1 MLQQITLVLGTGN
14 RKKGLEIAE
23 LFAPLGLE
31 IKTLADFPESL
42 EVIEDG
48 GSFGENAY
56 KKACEQAVFLNTYSK
71 PVGKH
76 DADQAATN
84 GSGNVPD
91 QFASKNKM
99 AVLAEDSGLVVD
111 ALNGAPGI
119 FSARFSGVNATD
131 ESNNA
136 LLLERLAN
144 VPWERRTAH
153 YVCEMVLA
161 DAEGRIL
168 ACTSGTC
175 CGRIR
180 FEPDGTNGFGYDPLF
195 EVLEY
200 HQTFG
205 RLAPVVKQAIS
216 HRSRAAR
223 KMRVILKTLLTSN
236 F

>member
-1 MLQQITLVLGTGN
+1 M
-14 RKKGLEIAE
+14 AE
-23 LFAPLGLE
+23 LFVPLGLE
-31 IKTLADFPESL
+31 IKTLADFPETL
-42 EVIEDG
+42 DVIEDG
-48 GSFGENAY
+48 GSFCENAY
-56 KKACEQAVFLNTYSK
+56 KKAGEQAVFL
-71 PVGKH
+71 
-76 DADQAATN
+76 
-84 GSGNVPD
+84 
-91 QFASKNKM
+91 KM
-99 AVLAEDSGLVVD
+99 PVLAEDSGIVVD

-119 FSARFSGVNATD
+119 FSARFSGINATD
-131 ESNNA
+131 KSNNA
-136 LLLERLAN
+136 LLLEKLAD

-168 ACTSGTC
+168 ACTSGVC
-175 CGRIR
+175 GGRIR

-223 KMRVILKTLLTSN
+223 KMRQILKVNLL

>member
-1 MLQQITLVLGTGN
+1 MVHQKTLVLGTGN
-14 RKKGLEIAE
+14 RKKGLEMAE

-42 EVIEDG
+42 EVVEDG

-56 KKACEQAVFLNTYSK
+56 KKACEQAVHLNTYSK
-71 PVGKH
+71 SVGKH
-76 DADQAATN
+76 DADHVATS
-84 GSGNVPD
+84 GSGKVPD
-91 QFASKNKM
+91 LFANHTKM
-99 AVLAEDSGLVVD
+99 SVLAEDSGLVVD

-136 LLLERLAN
+136 LLLEKLAN

-175 CGRIR
+175 NGRIR
-180 FEPDGTNGFGYDPLF
+180 FEPDGTNGFGYDPLY

-205 RLAPVVKQAIS
+205 RLAPIVKQAIS

-223 KMRVILKTLLTSN
+223 KMREILSGFRTT
-236 F
+236 

>member
-1 MLQQITLVLGTGN
+1 MNDLTHQNVLVLGTGN
-14 RKKGLEIAE
+14 HKKGQEMAE
-23 LFAPLGLE
+23 LFAPLGFE
-31 IKTLADFPESL
+31 VKTLADFPESL
-42 EVIEDG
+42 EVVEDG

-56 KKACEQAVFLNTYSK
+56 KKACEQAVFL
-71 PVGKH
+71 
-76 DADQAATN
+76 
-84 GSGNVPD
+84 
-91 QFASKNKM
+91 KM
-99 AVLAEDSGLVVD
+99 PVLAEDSGIVVD

-119 FSARFSGVNATD
+119 LSARFSGVNATD
-131 ESNNA
+131 VSNNA
-136 LLLERLAN
+136 LLLEKLTN

-175 CGRIR
+175 GGRIR
-180 FEPDGTNGFGYDPLF
+180 FEPDGPNGFGYDPLF

-200 HQTFG
+200 HKTFG

-223 KMRVILKTLLTSN
+223 QIRQILRMLQLSQK
-236 F
+236 